1 MRRGELYRVSK
12 ISGDPKKHRIVV
24 IVSRQALID
33 SQFSTVVCAPVLTEG
48 QGLSTQVSIG
58 LEAGLKH
65 HSWILCDGVA
75 SVRKIELTHY
85 VGALR
90 DSKLAELDRALA
102 MALDLHF
109 QGSQ

>member
-12 ISGDPKKHRIVV
+12 IAGDPKKHRIVV

-65 HSWILCDGVA
+65 DSWILCDGIT
-75 SVRKIELTHY
+75 SVRKTELTNY
-85 VGALR
+85 VGTLP
-90 DSKLAELDRALA
+90 DSKLDELDRALA

-109 QGSQ
+109 

>member
-12 ISGDPKKHRIVV
+12 IPGDPKKHRIVV
-24 IVSRQALID
+24 IVSRQALVD

-58 LEAGLKH
+58 IEAGLKH
-65 HSWILCDGVA
+65 HSWILCDGIT
-75 SVRKIELTHY
+75 SVRKTELKNF
-85 VGALR
+85 VGTLPS
-90 DSKLAELDRALA
+90 SKLDELDGALA

-109 QGSQ
+109 

>member
-12 ISGDPKKHRIVV
+12 IPGDPKKHRIVV

-85 VGALR
+85 VGTLQ

-109 QGSQ
+109 

>member
-12 ISGDPKKHRIVV
+12 IPGDPKKHRIVV

-33 SQFSTVVCAPVLTEG
+33 SLFSTVVCAPVLTEG

-58 LEAGLKH
+58 PEAGLKH
-65 HSWILCDGVA
+65 HSWVLCDGIA
-75 SVRKIELTHY
+75 SVRKTELTYY
-85 VGALR
+85 VGALPS
-90 DSKLAELDRALA
+90 SKLAELDRALA

-109 QGSQ
+109 